1 MAIPRFVD
9 LLVAV
14 DGSESSDRAVSFSL
28 ALAARAGATLC
39 FCSVTQASARQAEL
53 ACIHATARAVAQ
65 SVGAWAGVLEGAP
78 AEAIVAQALTSG
90 AGGIVLGTRAHEG
103 AERGVLGSVAA
114 AVVRLSPVPVFVV
127 CADTT
132 VRDGRSI
139 VVAVDDTP
147 AAEAALDAALE
158 LALERSATLHLV
170 HVVETRSALA
180 SEERAFAA
188 IVERVRAAGVA
199 YSAELREG
207 DPVEELVDAAERR
220 AAGLIATG
228 THGRNAVARL
238 ILGSVAAGLVRTA
251 PVPVMTVRAR
261 NDSSS

>member
-1 MAIPRFVD
+1 MAIPRYVD

-14 DGSESSDRAVSFSL
+14 DGSEPSDCAVSFAL

-39 FCSVTQASARQAEL
+39 FCSVAEDDPLRARL
-53 ACIHATARAVAQ
+53 ACIHATARALAH
-65 SVGAWAGVLEGAP
+65 GIAAWASVLAGDP
-78 AEAIVAQALTSG
+78 AAAIVAHAPACG
-90 AGGIVLGTRAHEG
+90 AGGIVLGTRAHPG
-103 AERGVLGSVAA
+103 PERVLGSVAA
-114 AVVRLSPVPVFVV
+114 AVVRLSAVPVFTV
-127 CADTT
+127 CAGTA
-132 VRDGRSI
+132 VRDGGSI
-139 VVAVDDTP
+139 IVAVDDTP

-158 LALERSATLHLV
+158 LALERRATLHLV
-170 HVVETRSALA
+170 HVVETRAALA
-180 SEERAFAA
+180 SEERSFAA

-228 THGRNAVARL
+228 THGRNAIARL
-238 ILGSVAAGLVRTA
+238 ILGSVAAGLVRAA

-261 NDSSS
+261 NDSTS